1 LYSCALHQI
10 DSRVDIII
18 VDDNETFIENISFFI
33 EKKLKHN
40 IIATFTDSKKFLN
53 SFYNYRPDVILMDIS
68 MPNIDGY
75 MAAKVLS
82 WEDANLKLVAVTMFN
97 NKAYL
102 QRLVE
107 VGFKGCVFKSDI
119 FNELPKALNEVMNGG
134 FYWPEAISV

>member
-1 LYSCALHQI
+1 M
-10 DSRVDIII
+10 DIII
-18 VDDNETFIENISFFI
+18 VDDNATFIENISFFI
-33 EKKLKHN
+33 EKKLMHK
-40 IIATFTDSKKFLN
+40 IIASFTDSKLFLN
-53 SFYNYRPDVILMDIS
+53 SFYHYHPDIILMDIS

-82 WEDANLKLVAVTMFN
+82 WEDANMKLVAVTMFT

-119 FNELPKALNEVMNGG
+119 FNELPRALEAVNNGG
-134 FYWPEAISV
+134 YYWPEAISV